1 MIKLKIATTI
11 ICLALCLVFVMFVK
25 ALLAQSFVE
34 VLANL
39 LGLNALV
46 ELLLRLLTKYYYP

>member
-1 MIKLKIATTI
+1 MSKLKILIPIT
-11 ICLALCLVFVMFVK
+11 CLALCLVCVMFVK

-39 LGLNALV
+39 LAFNVLV
-46 ELLLRLLTKYYYP
+46 ELLLRLLTKYY

>member
-1 MIKLKIATTI
+1 MSKLKIVIPIT
-11 ICLALCLVFVMFVK
+11 CLALCLVFVMFVK

-39 LGLNALV
+39 LALNALV
-46 ELLLRLLTKYYYP
+46 ELLLRLLTGYYDS